1 MKSRLKIRFIL
12 PLFGFAL
19 LAFFL
24 FKGLSLNPREIP
36 SALLDKPVPQFSL
49 PQLGEANSTLTPAN
63 WQGKV
68 WMLNVWASWCVSCKD
83 EHPLFVELA
92 KRGEL
97 KSFVGLNYKDA
108 QPAAQKWLNDLG
120 NPYTVSIV
128 DADGRVGMDLGVY
141 GVPETFVMDKKGIVR
156 YKHVGPINERAWQ
169 EKIKPLLTK
178 LEAEA

>member
-1 MKSRLKIRFIL
+1 MKWKFAL
-12 PLFGFAL
+12 PLIGFVV
-19 LAFFL
+19 LAGFL

-36 SALLDKPVPQFSL
+36 SALIDKPVPAFSL
-49 PQLGEANSTLTPAN
+49 PLLGEVDKKLTPAN

-97 KSFVGLNYKDA
+97 KSFVGLNYKDTA
-108 QPAAQKWLNDLG
+108 PAAQKWLKELG
-120 NPYTVSIV
+120 NPYSLSIV
-128 DADGRVGMDLGVY
+128 DADGRVGIDLGVY

-156 YKHVGPINERAWQ
+156 YKHVGPVSERAWL
-169 EKIKPLLTK
+169 EKIKPLPPK
-178 LEAEA
+178 LEADA

>member
-1 MKSRLKIRFIL
+1 MKLKFAL
-12 PLFGFAL
+12 PLLGFIAL
-19 LAFFL
+19 AGFL

-36 SALLDKPVPQFSL
+36 SALIDKPVPQFAL
-49 PQLGEANSTLTPAN
+49 PQLGEAGKTLTPAN

-68 WMLNVWASWCVSCKD
+68 WLLNVWASWCVSCKD

-97 KSFVGLNYKDA
+97 KAFVGLNYKDTQA
-108 QPAAQKWLNDLG
+108 GAQKWLKELG
-120 NPYTVSIV
+120 DPYSVSIV
-128 DADGRVGMDLGVY
+128 DADGRVGIDLGVY

-156 YKHVGPINERAWQ
+156 YKHVGPISERAWA
-169 EKIKPLLTK
+169 EKIKPLLLK